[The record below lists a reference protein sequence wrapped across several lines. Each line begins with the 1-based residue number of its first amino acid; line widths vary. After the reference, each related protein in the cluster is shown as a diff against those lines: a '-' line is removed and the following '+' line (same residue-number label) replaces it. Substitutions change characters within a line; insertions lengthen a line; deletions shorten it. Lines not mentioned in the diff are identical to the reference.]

1 MFLWNSSQHKG
12 LWTTRSGGHGSSFT
26 TFQPRPGM
34 SCFPKFRRPTS
45 RSALRMKESY
55 NVPVSFRRSFLRSCI
70 FLRNFLRLK
79 IRLRVSRGLA
89 KFRVLNN
96 ESMELGAPWAYPSS
110 KRMSLALMD
119 LRDTPGHSV
128 ADDYN
133 KQPHFN
139 PLLATLR
146 GLRNPSISMPDIW
159 IWIVNLA
166 NRLA

>member
-1 MFLWNSSQHKG
+1 
-12 LWTTRSGGHGSSFT
+12 
-26 TFQPRPGM
+26 
-34 SCFPKFRRPTS
+34 
-45 RSALRMKESY
+45 
-55 NVPVSFRRSFLRSCI
+55 
-70 FLRNFLRLK
+70 LRLK